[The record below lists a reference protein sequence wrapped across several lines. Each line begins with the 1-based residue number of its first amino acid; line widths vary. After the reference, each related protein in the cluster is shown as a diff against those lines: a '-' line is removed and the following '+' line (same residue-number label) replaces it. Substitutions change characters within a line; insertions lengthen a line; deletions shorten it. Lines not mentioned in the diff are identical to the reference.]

1 MTFSYNYKDKNG
13 KTITSDIS
21 RMFLSEADFRKCRR
35 KEMKKMPNV
44 HYCEYYELNIPKA
57 RVKTIANF

>member
-13 KTITSDIS
+13 KTINGGSS
-21 RMFLSEADFRKCRR
+21 RMFLSEADFRQYRR
-35 KEMKKMPNV
+35 KEMKQMPNV
-44 HYCEYYELNIPKA
+44 RHCEYYELNVSRT

>member
-21 RMFLSEADFRKCRR
+21 RMFLSEADFRQYRR
-35 KEMKKMPNV
+35 KEMKQMPDV
-44 HYCEYYELNIPKA
+44 HYCEYYELNVSRT